1 MTGFV
6 DDGSGDAD
14 RVVAVVVN
22 GEVAAVTRTYLSD
35 GERAF
40 YTLVPPS
47 AFVDGSNEVELLLV
61 EGEGTNRTLHRL
73 DA

>member
-40 YTLVPPS
+40 YALVPS
-47 AFVDGSNEVELLLV
+47 SVFVDGRNEVELLLV
-61 EGEGTNRTLHRL
+61 EGTGTDRTLHRL
-73 DA
+73 DD